1 MDNFFGRKEELETL
15 NTLYVKKN
23 FEMLVLYGRRR
34 VGKSTL
40 ITEFLK
46 GKKSVYFT
54 AIEDSIEKNLE
65 LFSKRIMESLSSDA
79 GNSYFSSFEDACLFI
94 SNKSEKERI
103 VVAIDEFPYLA
114 EQNSSILSIFQNI
127 IDNDWKNKNIF
138 FIISG
143 SSMSFMENK
152 VLGEKSPLFGRRT
165 AQIKLMPFSF
175 EEAAL
180 FVPDYSYEDKSVCFG
195 ITGGIAKYLSIIDS
209 SISLDE
215 NIKKLYFSRS
225 GYLYEE
231 PHNLLIQEFRN
242 VSSYSTVINVIA
254 SGRNKLQDI
263 ADEAH
268 MSAPTVTN
276 LLQNLMLI
284 GIVKKRTAITEEKN
298 KKKIQYVLTDGMFKF
313 WYRFVP
319 DAIDYIEM
327 GRGDIYYDR
336 FVKPHIDEYM
346 GSIFEEM
353 CRYYTLKSGINGK
366 LKADIL
372 KVGTWWGADPKKKEQ
387 TDIDVVGIDT
397 VSNKAILGECK
408 YKNEILDKSIMEA
421 LIERTGLIDSKYRTV
436 EYLLFSKSGFSDWVV
451 DNAKDKDVRPI
462 SLEEMYK

>member
-1 MDNFFGRKEELETL
+1 
-15 NTLYVKKN
+15 
-23 FEMLVLYGRRR
+23 
-34 VGKSTL
+34 
-40 ITEFLK
+40 
-46 GKKSVYFT
+46 
-54 AIEDSIEKNLE
+54 
-65 LFSKRIMESLSSDA
+65 
-79 GNSYFSSFEDACLFI
+79 
-94 SNKSEKERI
+94 
-103 VVAIDEFPYLA
+103 
-114 EQNSSILSIFQNI
+114 
-127 IDNDWKNKNIF
+127 
-138 FIISG
+138 
-143 SSMSFMENK
+143 MSFMENK

-180 FVPDYSYEDKSVCFG
+180 FVPEYSDEDKAVCYG

-209 SISLDE
+209 CVTLDE
-215 NIKKLYFSRS
+215 NIKKLFFSRS

-254 SGRNKLQDI
+254 SGRSKLQDI
-263 ADEAH
+263 ADETH

-276 LLQNLMLI
+276 LLQNLILI
-284 GIVKKRTAITEEKN
+284 GIVKKRTAITDEKN

-346 GSIFEEM
+346 GSIFEDM

-397 VSNKAILGECK
+397 VSNKAVLGECK
-408 YKNEILDKSIMEA
+408 YKNEILDKSVMEA
-421 LIERTGLIDSKYRTV
+421 LIDRTGLIDPKYRTV
-436 EYLLFSKSGFSDWVV
+436 EYLLFSKSGFSDWVK
-451 DNAKDKDVRPI
+451 DNAKNKDVKLI
-462 SLEEMYK
+462 SLKDMYEN